1 MPDDDDEM
9 ARRVR
14 KLVVE
19 HAETRWL
26 ALRVDADIQEI
37 RSELRDIREVQR
49 DHTARFAGIE
59 RELDEHTAK
68 LDEHSGR
75 LDSIDRRLEE
85 HSIKLQEHTGRFDS
99 VDAQLRSLTQMV
111 GQVLHRFDERE

>member
-1 MPDDDDEM
+1 MSEDDEL

-37 RSELRDIREVQR
+37 RAELRAVRDVQGE
-49 DHTARFAGIE
+49 HSAK
-59 RELDEHTAK
+59 LDGHSAQLDQHSAK
-68 LDEHSGR
+68 LDEHS
-75 LDSIDRRLEE
+75 IT
-85 HSIKLQEHTGRFDS
+85 LQEHTARFDS
-99 VDAQLRSLTQMV
+99 VDNQLRSLTRMV
-111 GQVLHRFDERE
+111 GQVLERLDDR